1 MPHNP
6 KTHDAR
12 AATVAEIV
20 ADAKK
25 RYQLDPTI
33 RTKFPNVYDYLR
45 SIFRALDLGA
55 CNE

>member
-33 RTKFPNVYDYLR
+33 RAKFPGIYEYLR

-55 CNE
+55 CHE